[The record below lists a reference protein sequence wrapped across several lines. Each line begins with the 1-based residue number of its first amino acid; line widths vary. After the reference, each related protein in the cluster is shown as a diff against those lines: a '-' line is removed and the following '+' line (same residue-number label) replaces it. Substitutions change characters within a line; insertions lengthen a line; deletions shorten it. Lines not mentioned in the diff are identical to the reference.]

1 MNRHPITA
9 LGLILALLAPA
20 ASVRAEGPDNIDCQE
35 CGLRKPGSR
44 PRELAILASA
54 DQIAEF
60 VRRPGAPPSDLDFSA
75 AAHLWEH
82 TRPTAAEA
90 DSFSDLNPLVRAM
103 NTDPILFK
111 RMRYLLPAKFR
122 IADGT
127 KFQPMIDDAV
137 VSLAGTDAGRKA
149 VCPFAVDSE
158 KDVQSYFQVSANAA
172 HVIRAGCKGYPVP
185 PALVGRLR
193 VMRDIVPPFQPTP
206 LVPPKKFIFIFSD
219 SGSPEIE
226 GYTSK
231 NNTTYLVLSQD
242 NMNRDS
248 LQRMISH
255 EIAMS
260 YDQLS
265 RLGYQLNPATIED
278 MGVNFA
284 FGKFISDPHVFVDPP
299 MKQVE
304 QMKCAFRDP
313 AIRYAASAQRAFL
326 FEDSVASETTQSPA
340 VATGGTCGQ
349 ILAKNSVLL
358 QGMARSVSWDTGYFS
373 GECGIATDPAA
384 RLQQILS
391 RIRQVEATK
400 LNCRDPK
407 DCGGKPTMSL
417 CDLLLHPR
425 IGPNSED
432 LDSGGPRPRMG
443 GGWDDAMVEREDLIT
458 RASSGQTL
466 TPAQINMVGE
476 ALAFPNIDQLEWEED
491 AIPKPGPKKLTGL
504 SL

>member
-20 ASVRAEGPDNIDCQE
+20 APLRAEGPDNIDCQE

-54 DQIAEF
+54 DKIAEF
-60 VRRPGAPPSDLDFSA
+60 ARRPGAPPSDLDFSA
-75 AAHLWEH
+75 AARLPEH
-82 TRPTAAEA
+82 TRPTALEA
-90 DSFSDLNPLVRAM
+90 DSFSALNPLVRAM

-111 RMRYLLPAKFR
+111 RMRYLLPPKFR

-127 KFQPMIDDAV
+127 KFQPMIDDAIIN
-137 VSLAGTDAGRKA
+137 LAGTDAGRKA
-149 VCPFAVDSE
+149 VCPFAANSE

-172 HVIRAGCKGYPVP
+172 HVIRAGCAGYSVP
-185 PALVGRLR
+185 PALVHRLR
-193 VMRDIVPPFQPTP
+193 MMSEVMPPFQPEP
-206 LVPPKKFIFIFSD
+206 QVPPKKFIFLFSD
-219 SGSPEIE
+219 SGPTEIE
-226 GYTSK
+226 GYTAK
-231 NNTTYLVLSQD
+231 NNTTYLVLSQE

-265 RLGYQLNPATIED
+265 RLGYLLNPQSIED

-284 FGKFISDPHVFVDPP
+284 FGKEIADPHVFVDPP

-313 AIRYAASAQRAFL
+313 ALMYAAAAQRAFL

-340 VATGGTCGQ
+340 VATAGSCGQ
-349 ILAKNSVLL
+349 VLAKNSVLL
-358 QGMARSVSWDTGYFS
+358 QGMARSVSWYTGYFT
-373 GECGIATDPAA
+373 GQCGIATDPAA
-384 RLQQILS
+384 RLQQILG
-391 RIRQVEATK
+391 RIRTIEASVLT
-400 LNCRDPK
+400 CRNPK

-443 GGWDDAMVEREDLIT
+443 GGWDSAAVEREDLID
-458 RASSGQTL
+458 RASKGQAL
-466 TPAQINMVGE
+466 TSAEIKAVGE
-476 ALAFPNIDQLEWEED
+476 SLAFPDIDQLEREED
-491 AIPKPGPKKLTGL
+491 AIPRPGSKKLTEL
-504 SL
+504 SP